1 MKPNIVFILA
11 DDYGWRDT
19 ACYGSS
25 FYETPNLDA
34 LARGGLRFT
43 NAYATCPVCSPSRA
57 SLLTGKYPAR
67 VGITNYI
74 DWSGKSHP
82 SRGLLWDAPYRKG
95 LPDGETTLADALR
108 HGGYQ
113 TWHVGKWH
121 LGETGHLPRDHGFDV
136 NIGGSHFGSP
146 HKGYFAPWHLP
157 EMPQEDI
164 PEGTYL
170 TDYLTDRALRLMKDR
185 DPARPFFLNLWHYA
199 VHTPIQAPEPLVEK
213 YREKARRMRLDSVN
227 ALVEGEPFPCH
238 HKRNSR
244 VKRRVI
250 QSDPAYAA
258 LVENLDTNVGRIL
271 LALDELGLADDTL
284 VVYSSD
290 NGGLATAEGSPT
302 CNHPLAEG
310 KGWMYDG
317 GIREPLIARW
327 PRRIAPGT
335 TSDAVT
341 TGTDLFPT
349 LLEAAGLPPL
359 PEQHVDGVSL
369 MPVLAG
375 REGEYSRGPVFWH
388 FPHYGNQG
396 GTPAAAVRDGDW
408 KLIRFFEDERRA
420 LHNLATDIG
429 EAFDCAAAHPDVAAK
444 LDAQLDRW
452 LADIGALLP
461 KRCEAGPDIAQLNQR
476 FGLPGQAAFRE
487 GPGGLPILTIVNP
500 HGTLE
505 LTPYGGH
512 VLSYQPAGQ
521 AEVLFVSRE
530 SAYLPGKPI
539 RGGIPVCWPWFGPRP
554 DDPAL
559 PMHGFARL
567 LFWDVESVDIRGDE
581 TEVRLGLR
589 DDARTRK
596 FWPHAFEL
604 TLRVVLG
611 KSLVVE
617 LTTRNTGPDSFVLTQ
632 ALHTYFAVGAIGRV
646 VIEGLESAS
655 YFDSL
660 TRLPMAPE
668 AEPIAIRAEIDRV
681 YVDTADGCLIRD
693 ASLDR
698 QIRVAKRGSR
708 ATVVWNPWIEKSKRM
723 PDFGDD
729 EFSGMVCIEAA
740 NARDDAIS
748 LAPGQSHTL
757 AQILSVQRA
766 TRPR

>member
-74 DWSGKSHP
+74 DWNGKAHP
-82 SRGLLWDAPYRKG
+82 SHGLLWDAPYRKG

-121 LGETGHLPRDHGFDV
+121 LGETGHLPQNHGFDV
-136 NIGGSHFGSP
+136 NIGGSHLGHP

-157 EMPQEDI
+157 EMPQEAI
-164 PEGTYL
+164 PDGTYL
-170 TDYLTDRALRLMKDR
+170 TDYLTDCAVRLLKER
-185 DPARPFFLNLWHYA
+185 DPSRPFFLNLWHYA

-213 YREKARRMRLDSVN
+213 YREKARRMRLDVVN
-227 ALVEGEPFPCH
+227 PLVEGEPFPCH

-244 VKRRVI
+244 VARRVI

-258 LVENLDTNVGRIL
+258 LVENLDANVGRIL
-271 LALDELGLADDTL
+271 QALDEIGLADDTL
-284 VVYSSD
+284 VVYTSD
-290 NGGLATAEGSPT
+290 NGGLATAEGAPT

-327 PRRIAPGT
+327 PGRIAPGT

-349 LLEAAGLPPL
+349 FLAAAGLPPL

-375 REGEYSRGPVFWH
+375 RENEYSRGPVYWH

-396 GTPAAAVRDGDW
+396 GTPAAAIRDGDW

-420 LHNLATDIG
+420 LYNLATDIS
-429 EAFDCAAAHPDVAAK
+429 EAFDCAAAHPGIVER
-444 LDAQLDRW
+444 LDALLDRW
-452 LADIGALLP
+452 LADVGAM
-461 KRCEAGPDIAQLNQR
+461 
-476 FGLPGQAAFRE
+476 LPGS
-487 GPGGLPILTIVNP
+487 GNP
-500 HGTLE
+500 T
-505 LTPYGGH
+505 
-512 VLSYQPAGQ
+512 SN
-521 AEVLFVSRE
+521 
-530 SAYLPGKPI
+530 
-539 RGGIPVCWPWFGPRP
+539 
-554 DDPAL
+554 
-559 PMHGFARL
+559 M
-567 LFWDVESVDIRGDE
+567 
-581 TEVRLGLR
+581 
-589 DDARTRK
+589 TR
-596 FWPHAFEL
+596 
-604 TLRVVLG
+604 
-611 KSLVVE
+611 
-617 LTTRNTGPDSFVLTQ
+617 
-632 ALHTYFAVGAIGRV
+632 
-646 VIEGLESAS
+646 
-655 YFDSL
+655 
-660 TRLPMAPE
+660 
-668 AEPIAIRAEIDRV
+668 
-681 YVDTADGCLIRD
+681 
-693 ASLDR
+693 
-698 QIRVAKRGSR
+698 
-708 ATVVWNPWIEKSKRM
+708 
-723 PDFGDD
+723 
-729 EFSGMVCIEAA
+729 
-740 NARDDAIS
+740 
-748 LAPGQSHTL
+748 
-757 AQILSVQRA
+757 
-766 TRPR
+766 